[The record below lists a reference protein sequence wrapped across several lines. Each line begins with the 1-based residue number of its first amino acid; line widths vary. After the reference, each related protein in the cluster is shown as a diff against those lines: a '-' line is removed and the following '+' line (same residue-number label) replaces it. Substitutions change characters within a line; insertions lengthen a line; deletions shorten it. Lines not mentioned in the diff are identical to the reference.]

1 MSAAIWLYF
10 LLSFSDRI
18 KKVPKSPVTP
28 TFAPTLANT
37 PRLSPGAV
45 WTQTHNDSQ
54 WQFQWCDK
62 VFVPPEITYTFDVLQ
77 LWCYQ
82 VLSFF
87 SLVWDL
93 YQRCTRHHF
102 SQPQCLSLCLLM
114 AGMECLSAPLVPTG
128 KKKKDMTPSI
138 NNVSFPSHF
147 SQIDWFLNLIRLLIS
162 YLKMC
167 PFFVAFVFQKVLKV
181 SERSS
186 AFRNGVLSRGRSW
199 WRMVDGVIIVPWF
212 GGWLLKSVRSPKQ
225 LQDHKLP
232 CSVCA
237 VRIISP

>member
-1 MSAAIWLYF
+1 MTVL
-10 LLSFSDRI
+10 
-18 KKVPKSPVTP
+18 KKYQSLPWPRHLHLRLQTHHAFRRVPCEHRHTM
-28 TFAPTLANT
+28 
-37 PRLSPGAV
+37 
-45 WTQTHNDSQ
+45 THNDSFNGVTRSLFHQ
-54 WQFQWCDK
+54 KLHTHSMFSNYGVIRC
-62 VFVPPEITYTFDVLQ
+62 FLF
-77 LWCYQ
+77 
-82 VLSFF
+82 SFF
-87 SLVWDL
+87 PLVWDL

-114 AGMECLSAPLVPTG
+114 AGMECLSTPLVPTG

-186 AFRNGVLSRGRSW
+186 AFRNGILSRGRSW
-199 WRMVDGVIIVPWF
+199 WRMVLSLCPDLVAGF
-212 GGWLLKSVRSPKQ
+212 
-225 LQDHKLP
+225 
-232 CSVCA
+232 
-237 VRIISP
+237 